1 MDLLFPKGKQWHS
14 PSPNK
19 VLHLSSF
26 PYLVLFLFFCIDDL
40 GLKIS
45 HFGPNGPQKVPLRTR
60 AHVIFHL
67 WPKGMGS
74 FHLEFT
80 RVKKCEQI
88 LESMPIPWVK
98 ITLYC
103 VASSFPPRSRT
114 PTQALNPRF
123 NAWFLADS
131 AKYMD
136 ILNWEEE
143 LDGEAM
149 LGPYEVWKSIEFML
163 GVIWYFYTLTLSS
176 LPHGPQ
182 KLLSPQGYLLLLP
195 LIIKTSYLPLNQRE
209 PCIFPVCLKEA
220 YIFILGEGGHT
231 LPDITGWVWDIL
243 LNKWVPDFPSIPR

>member
-1 MDLLFPKGKQWHS
+1 MWPPHS
-14 PSPNK
+14 HP
-19 VLHLSSF
+19 
-26 PYLVLFLFFCIDDL
+26 DL
-40 GLKIS
+40 GL
-45 HFGPNGPQKVPLRTR
+45 P
-60 AHVIFHL
+60 
-67 WPKGMGS
+67 PKLLM
-74 FHLEFT
+74 
-80 RVKKCEQI
+80 
-88 LESMPIPWVK
+88 
-98 ITLYC
+98 
-103 VASSFPPRSRT
+103 
-114 PTQALNPRF
+114 NPRF

-149 LGPYEVWKSIEFML
+149 LGPYEVWKSTEFML

-220 YIFILGEGGHT
+220 YIFILGEGATH
-231 LPDITGWVWDIL
+231 IL
-243 LNKWVPDFPSIPR
+243 ILQGGFETFFLTNESQIFPPFQDKL